1 MFIVVWFLIHIP
13 FVDFVWSPH
22 LDAVQLDDSA
32 QTRPKWRNLLHG
44 TMRTSFRWV
53 FLWRL
58 NQTWLVY
65 LLPVCHTCIWGTTT
79 GAPQCNYHQA
89 AFSSC
94 WMARV
99 SQVKIPHGFHNTL
112 LKSATTVLGK
122 QLREFRSTTCSAF
135 QTCELPKEVAA
146 RGQHQAQKQ
155 AKVSTTPSRP
165 PTLSKTQPKTVSFN
179 ASTYKVHALGDYAST
194 VMMYGPT
201 DSYSTQ
207 TVISINTYFVL
218 WANLHLQGELEHRR
232 VKKLYSLTNKN
243 GAIKQMTRHE
253 CRETRMW
260 KAQHAFK
267 AMDHRVHPHHIPL
280 TTSDPLPYTDP
291 RDHHHMS
298 KSRRHYRDLFS
309 FAKMYPGDP
318 ATKVTSLV
326 C

>member
-1 MFIVVWFLIHIP
+1 MELWGHPSGGYFFDDWIKHDWFAFSQCAIP
-13 FVDFVWSPH
+13 AFE
-22 LDAVQLDDSA
+22 
-32 QTRPKWRNLLHG
+32 G
-44 TMRTSFRWV
+44 
-53 FLWRL
+53 
-58 NQTWLVY
+58 
-65 LLPVCHTCIWGTTT
+65 LLPEPHNAVITKLLFRLAEWHALAKLRFHTDSTIL
-79 GAPQCNYHQA
+79 Y
-89 AFSSC
+89 
-94 WMARV
+94 
-99 SQVKIPHGFHNTL
+99 

-146 RGQHQAQKQ
+146 RGRHQAQKQ
-155 AKVSTTPSRP
+155 AKVSTTPSQP

-243 GAIKQMTRHE
+243 GAIKQMPRHE
-253 CRETRMW
+253 RCETRMR

-267 AMDHRVHPHHIPL
+267 VMDHRVHPHHIPL